1 MSLDEQDRKTERQ
14 IRIFVS
20 HTPDSS
26 DRMWKHPYFCHVTA
40 GSVFQTMPM
49 KDGMLRDD
57 TGEHISPKN
66 RSYCELT
73 TQYWAWK
80 NIDADYYGFCHYRR
94 LFSFAE
100 KRFRESDSGSVIRPV
115 LDRELFRQL
124 GLSQQN
130 MERQICSTDM
140 IAAAG
145 IPVSAMQAKNL
156 FDHYGKARGLDV
168 KDLYLMLDVIEEQY
182 PALYETAKKYL
193 KGKVFYPCN
202 MFIAKRDVF
211 FEYSSFL
218 FSVLEAVEQRIDLKT
233 YSREG
238 RRTLGHLGERLFGIY
253 YEYMKNTSYR
263 LAEKQMVLVQDTSE
277 KEPPIPAPRENEVPI
292 VLAVNDQ
299 YVPVLSV
306 CLHSLVEA
314 VDPSEQMAW
323 EESQPDTIY
332 SIYILHRNITAENQK
347 RLYHEFEHKPVSLHF
362 VNVKGHLAGYQL
374 RGKGHISEE
383 TYYRFLIL
391 DLFKH
396 HEKVLYLDCDM
407 IILRDPAKLYSMD
420 LKESWLGAVHD
431 MDFIGQCNGA
441 NPDTQ
446 AYCREV
452 LQLKNPL
459 GYFQAGVLLMHIPKL
474 RAHFSVQELME
485 MAGNAAYMYS
495 DQDILNV
502 TCEGHVSY
510 IPVRWNVLTDTRN
523 RVKNVASFA
532 PHELFDTYEQAR
544 QDPWIIHYA
553 GADKPW
559 KYPHSDYAYM
569 FWRLARRSDYYEQ
582 LLAQIERPQ
591 EKGGWGSA
599 VVDGMRRTAKAVLPE
614 GSRIRR
620 EVGALYW
627 RLK

>member
-1 MSLDEQDRKTERQ
+1 
-14 IRIFVS
+14 
-20 HTPDSS
+20 
-26 DRMWKHPYFCHVTA
+26 
-40 GSVFQTMPM
+40 MPM

-57 TGEHISPKN
+57 TGEHISQKN

-145 IPVSAMQAKNL
+145 IPVSALQAKNL

-168 KDLYLMLDVIEEQY
+168 KDLYLMLDVIKELY
-182 PALYETAKKYL
+182 PAMYDTAKKYL

-202 MFIAKRDVF
+202 MFIARRDIF

-218 FSVLEAVEQRIDLKT
+218 FAVLETVEQRIDLKT

-277 KEPPIPAPRENEVPI
+277 KEPPIPASQENEVPI
-292 VLAVNDQ
+292 VLTVNDH

-306 CLHSLVEA
+306 CLHSIAETVGFSGQTGRER
-314 VDPSEQMAW
+314 
-323 EESQPDTIY
+323 SQPDTVY
-332 SIYILHRNITAENQK
+332 SIYVLHSDITAGNQK
-347 RLYHEFEHKPVSLHF
+347 RLLHEFEHEPILLHF
-362 VNVKGHLAGYQL
+362 VNVKRRLAGYRL
-374 RGKGHISEE
+374 RPKGHIPEQA
-383 TYYRFLIL
+383 YYRFLIL
-391 DLFKH
+391 DLFKYY
-396 HEKVLYLDCDM
+396 EKVLYLDCDM
-407 IILRDPAKLYSMD
+407 IILRDPVELYSMD
-420 LKESWLGAVHD
+420 LGESWLGAVHD
-431 MDFIGQCNGA
+431 TDFIGQCNGA

-474 RAHFSVQELME
+474 RAHLSAHELMK
-485 MAGNAAYMYS
+485 MAESNAYMYL

-502 TCEGHVSY
+502 TCEGHISY
-510 IPVRWNVLTDTRN
+510 MPVRWNVLADTRN
-523 RVKNVASFA
+523 RVKNVISFV
-532 PHELFDTYEQAR
+532 PWELFDEYEQAR

-553 GADKPW
+553 GADTPW
-559 KYPHSDYAYM
+559 KYPDSDYAYV
-569 FWRLARRSDYYEQ
+569 FWRMARKSDYYEQ
-582 LLAQIERPQ
+582 LLAQIEQ
-591 EKGGWGSA
+591 SQDKGGWGSTL
-599 VVDGMRRTAKAVLPE
+599 VDGMRKTAKALLPE